1 MRSLE
6 EIRKEAEDECL
17 KNNCQSWPVICLV
30 AMQKAIKEFSRE
42 AQDKLDDMA
51 NV

>member
-1 MRSLE
+1 M
-6 EIRKEAEDECL
+6 KD
-17 KNNCQSWPVICLV
+17 NCQSWHVICLV

-42 AQDKLDDMA
+42 AQDKIDDMA